1 MLIVHLAVITG
12 SHHWQSYRKWL
23 YHNVTQNYNVLSTS
37 NYSRQN
43 YIYPRNNDIPFNNTL
58 SWIHIPCIHS
68 LFHSPY
74 GITGVLQLWGGNH
87 GVAGGVKIR
96 VPPSLYQG
104 KRPRAAW
111 CTQPALPCMR
121 HWWGPLRH
129 VPCTPKLLLQRVC
142 GHQHSA

>member
-12 SHHWQSYRKWL
+12 SHTENDYTTMSHKITMCCL
-23 YHNVTQNYNVLSTS
+23 HLT
-37 NYSRQN
+37 SRQN

-58 SWIHIPCIHS
+58 SCIHIPCIHS

-104 KRPRAAW
+104 KRPRAA
-111 CTQPALPCMR
+111 
-121 HWWGPLRH
+121 
-129 VPCTPKLLLQRVC
+129 
-142 GHQHSA
+142 